1 MATDD
6 RNSNR
11 GRKPDDLDAA
21 LEKTKASLTYDA
33 EGPLTAAQE
42 QAAQMV
48 AEGRFEFR
56 KIAESVG
63 IDVATLFRWRR
74 DEPFAARVAE
84 ISAEFAAAALKRGV
98 ARKDYRLS
106 CLANVHSKL
115 LTVIEERGEAE
126 DMQNV
131 PGGKSGLLV
140 KTYKVSGEMVMT
152 EYAVDTGLIREL
164 RGIQEQAAKEMG
176 QLVEKREIRLLKD
189 MTDEELD
196 DLYAQLSEP
205 VKKEEN

>member
-21 LEKTKASLTYDA
+21 LEKTKASLPYDA

-42 QAAQMV
+42 QAALAV

-56 KIAESVG
+56 RIAEAVG
-63 IDVATLFRWRR
+63 IDTATLFRWRR
-74 DEPFAARVAE
+74 DEPFASRVAE
-84 ISAEFAAAALKRGV
+84 ISAEFAAAAMKRGI
-98 ARKDYRLS
+98 ARKDYRLN
-106 CLANVHSKL
+106 CLANLHSHL
-115 LTVIEERGEAE
+115 LTVIEERGAAE
-126 DMQNV
+126 DMQAV
-131 PGGKSGLLV
+131 PGGKTGLV
-140 KTYKVSGEMVMT
+140 VRTYKVSGESVVP
-152 EYAVDTGLIREL
+152 EYSVDTGAIREL
-164 RGIQEQAAKEMG
+164 RSIQEQAAKELG